1 MTRSTLG
8 AFALLILAGCS
19 QTGTDINSKYGD
31 MHGSAKRVSGSA
43 ISDCPDTVFGLDDDQ
58 DGYTIVPASWTDIF
72 ADNASGYADYVC
84 IDLVVSGA
92 PKHYIEITSDSMV
105 GTDCDD
111 ANSAVGTAGSATYA
125 DEDGDGFGAG
135 VATMVCTLSEG
146 DITDNTDCDDSSET
160 AQYTFPGAAEF
171 DSTTLCEADTDS
183 DGYGDSAIVEGIAA
197 GTDCDDETYVVNPGA
212 TETCNGVDDNCAGGI
227 DDGLTFVL
235 VYPDLDADGFGD
247 DSSAG
252 TSVCDGADTLESLDN
267 TDCDD
272 DNSGINTGAAEIA
285 DNAVDEN
292 CDGTAYMTPATVYP
306 AVCATGAQVT
316 DSCVLY
322 LSDTTVYPY
331 TPDDPGWWTSIY
343 ASGTGEIC
351 TTAFPVVSG
360 NAVKVNLECNNGSV
374 VYWGWMNGGVV
385 NASTFSVGGTD
396 LLSSVVNTP
405 YDEDS
410 DGDNDGADGIVTIP

>member
-31 MHGSAKRVSGSA
+31 MHGSAKRVSGSV

-135 VATMVCTLSEG
+135 AATMVCTLSEG
-146 DITDNTDCDDSSET
+146 DIVDNTDCDDTE
-160 AQYTFPGAAEF
+160 QYTFPGAAEL

-183 DGYGDSAIVEGIAA
+183 DGYGDSAIVEGVAA
-197 GTDCDDETYVVNPGA
+197 GTDCDDDTWATNPGA

-227 DDGLTFVL
+227 DDGLTFGL

-247 DSSAG
+247 DTSAG
-252 TSVCDGADTLESLDN
+252 TSVCDGAGSLESLNN

-272 DNSGINTGAAEIA
+272 GNSGINTGATDIA
-285 DNAVDEN
+285 DNGVDED
-292 CDGTAYMTPATVYP
+292 CSGSDTVTPATVY
-306 AVCATGAQVT
+306 AEVCATGEQVT
-316 DSCVLY
+316 DYCVMY
-322 LSDTTVYPY
+322 LSDMTTYPY
-331 TPDDPGWWTSIY
+331 TPDDAGWWTNIY
-343 ASGTGEIC
+343 ASGVGEIC
-351 TTAFPVVSG
+351 TTSFPVETG
-360 NAVKVNLECNNGSV
+360 HTLKIGLQCDNDSV
-374 VYWGWMNGGVV
+374 VYWGWMVDGVHATTFTIGGADVL
-385 NASTFSVGGTD
+385 SVT
-396 LLSSVVNTP
+396 VNTP
-405 YDEDS
+405 YDDDADGVNDGS
-410 DGDNDGADGIVTIP
+410 DGVVLIP